1 MISLWWNIY
10 VLTSFPIKNNVYQV
24 MVKVVKKKK
33 KELKSKIDIIKITFA
48 C

>member
-1 MISLWWNIY
+1 MIY

-33 KELKSKIDIIKITFA
+33 ELKSKIDIIKITFA